1 MIGAYAGCVHH
12 RHMVLPKMACLRPF
26 QPVPGCGRG
35 LHQGPSKRGAAGLE
49 PASASGSAIEL
60 HPCRTAINPSANAR
74 PQAPASYGRSTGRKT
89 IHGSAAAGTSPA
101 TPPRQRVRG
110 TVPTSVNGSQAGQDS
125 NLQHTVP
132 KTVVLPFAPPAY
144 MPVCAS
150 THSLDAIRRP
160 GCDGHRPPLRPPAN
174 ACCATT
180 GWMPW
185 GPVSWVRCPSCP
197 SRPTGG
203 VPFCAFGGIR
213 TRGLPLR
220 RRTPYPLGHE
230 GNRPPTPA

>member
-1 MIGAYAGCVHH
+1 MG
-12 RHMVLPKMACLRPF
+12 
-26 QPVPGCGRG
+26 
-35 LHQGPSKRGAAGLE
+35 E
-49 PASASGSAIEL
+49 
-60 HPCRTAINPSANAR
+60 
-74 PQAPASYGRSTGRKT
+74 APAGKPSTDRRPPG
-89 IHGSAAAGTSPA
+89 PA
-101 TPPRQRVRG
+101 PRPPPRQRVRG
-110 TVPTSVNGSQAGQDS
+110 TVSTSVNGSQAGQDS

-230 GNRPPTPA
+230 GNRPPTPPNSGVGMMVRCSIPLHMHMASQPMTGLLLSCSPRDSNPQPARFELAASTSWARGTNTGHPSGTPHYASQ